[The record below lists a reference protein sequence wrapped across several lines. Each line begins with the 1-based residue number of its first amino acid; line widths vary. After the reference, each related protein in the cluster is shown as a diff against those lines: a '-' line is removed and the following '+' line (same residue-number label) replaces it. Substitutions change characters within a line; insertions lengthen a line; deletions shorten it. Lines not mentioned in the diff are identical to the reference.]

1 MRKIF
6 LFLSLL
12 VLLLPVPYSYGF
24 STKGEDCSKCHTLT
38 KDDAAALL
46 KDLIP
51 NVKVLEVR
59 VSPVKGMWEVDI
71 ESGGRKG
78 PLYVDFSKKFI
89 VSGSIVS
96 IKEKKNLTQE
106 RAEELNKVVL
116 SKDDVS
122 KIPLDDALVMGDK
135 NAKHKVIV
143 FDDPE

>member
-1 MRKIF
+1 MYKI
-6 LFLSLL
+6 LLSVVVTL
-12 VLLLPVPYSYGF
+12 LLLPVSYSYGF
-24 STKGEDCSKCHTLT
+24 STKGEDCLKCHTLS
-38 KDDAAALL
+38 KDDATALL

-51 NVKVLEVR
+51 NVKVLEIR
-59 VSPVKGMWEVDI
+59 MSPVKGIWEVNI

-78 PLYVDFSKKFI
+78 PLYVDFSKKYL
-89 VSGSIVS
+89 VSGAIVN

-135 NAKHKVIV
+135 SAKNKVIV